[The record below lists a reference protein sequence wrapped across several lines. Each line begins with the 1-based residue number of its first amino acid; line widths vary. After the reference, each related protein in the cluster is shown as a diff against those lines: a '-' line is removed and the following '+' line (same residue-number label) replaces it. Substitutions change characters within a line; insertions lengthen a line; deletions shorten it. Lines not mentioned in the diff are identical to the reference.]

1 MTDYLLCDTCVVID
15 FMNERSQV
23 LNELMENET
32 TLFINSIIEM
42 ELLQGARDKKELHI
56 IENKLQSFRLLNMQQ
71 DIFDLA
77 TEQIRNY
84 RLSHSLSLPDA
95 IIGATAIYYQ
105 IPLFTYNRKDF
116 RFLPDIE
123 LTEYDWPKI
132 ENKK

>member
-1 MTDYLLCDTCVVID
+1 MADYLLCDTCVIID
-15 FMNERSQV
+15 FMNGRSQI
-23 LNELMENET
+23 LKELIEKET

-42 ELLQGARDKKELHI
+42 ELLQGARDKKELHV
-56 IENKLQSFRLLNMQQ
+56 IEKRLQSFRLLSMHQ

-84 RLSHSLSLPDA
+84 RLSHSLALPDA

-116 RFLPDIE
+116 KFLPDIQ
-123 LTEYDWPKI
+123 LTEYD
-132 ENKK
+132 